1 MILNKLHVARTRFE
15 AETGW
20 SLKPE
25 GACKGEVC
33 VPLPAPLAEVIDV
46 AAVAQALRMPLIE
59 DVDAGL
65 WALGPANLNGK
76 ALVTAQAPDMV
87 LPDLS
92 GGEVRLSRF
101 KGKKILIYAWAPY

>member
-1 MILNKLHVARTRFE
+1 MILKDLHVGRTAFE

-20 SLKPE
+20 ILKPQ
-25 GACKGEVC
+25 GACRGEVC
-33 VPLPAPLAEVIDV
+33 VPLSTQPAEMVDV
-46 AAVAQALRMPLIE
+46 AAIAKALHMPLIE
-59 DVDAGL
+59 DAEIGL

-87 LPDLS
+87 LRDLS
-92 GGEVRLSRF
+92 GSEVRLSRF